1 MAESEPFNQCTQEFD
16 GDAGLHQSGE
26 LSCGAMSQ
34 TWIRE
39 RLKRGRGVERVEQR
53 VLERETERDRERQRE
68 AEKERQRD
76 RYSQRNTETQK
87 PSLSQLFHSAL
98 TRIQASTLATGP
110 LH

>member
-68 AEKERQRD
+68 RERRERRRTRTRRLVVQIRSAAL
-76 RYSQRNTETQK
+76 RRRRMMWRTPRRIPRRTEVE
-87 PSLSQLFHSAL
+87 A
-98 TRIQASTLATGP
+98 
-110 LH
+110 